1 MTLSTITPQP
11 DQVSIISPSDQSPII
26 QPWEQQPGE
35 PQTWYD
41 RFTFY
46 YLPQGIN
53 RSIVAAYKMYRV
65 DKATTR
71 GEVLDSD
78 AIDKASGSWN
88 VNSQLYNWIERAK
101 AHDAYTR
108 EQWLEQVNDMAI
120 ESHRQRVNVFQIAL
134 DKLTQAWRAK
144 VVDEDVSV
152 NSLSNAIKT
161 VARELRTDLP
171 LHSQRSG
178 DIEIVIRNLPQNL
191 RLAILAAV
199 DSSE

>member
-1 MTLSTITPQP
+1 
-11 DQVSIISPSDQSPII
+11 
-26 QPWEQQPGE
+26 
-35 PQTWYD
+35 
-41 RFTFY
+41 
-46 YLPQGIN
+46 
-53 RSIVAAYKMYRV
+53 
-65 DKATTR
+65 
-71 GEVLDSD
+71 
-78 AIDKASGSWN
+78 
-88 VNSQLYNWIERAK
+88 
-101 AHDAYTR
+101 
-108 EQWLEQVNDMAI
+108 MAI